1 MAGEI
6 KKRLDALNQAIDPE
20 KMAKEAFNYFR
31 DITPVKTGNARR
43 NTRLKGDEIQANY
56 PYAGMLDSGSS
67 RQAPDGMTI
76 PTEKFIQEYIKKQ
89 TKG

>member
-6 KKRLDALNQAIDPE
+6 KKRLDALNQAIDPN
-20 KMAKEAFNYFR
+20 KMAQEAFNYFR

-67 RQAPDGMTI
+67 RQAPDGMTK